1 MPTIHL
7 AMVLVG
13 LVALVVAAAYSV
25 LALLAVV
32 VWQHRRAPIGLA
44 GLPPVTVLKPL
55 CGAEPRLYENLRSF
69 CEQRYP
75 EFQVVFGVQDA
86 ADPALGVVRRLQAEF
101 PSLPIEVVVNAEQH
115 GGNRKVSNLLNMLG
129 RARHDVLAMADS
141 DTFVA
146 PDYLA
151 AVTAPLLD
159 HKVGLVTCVFW
170 DAPTEQI
177 WSRLGAMYVNEW
189 YMPSVLLAWLF
200 GHTGYASGQTLCL
213 RHDTLQAIGGLAAIA
228 NHLAEDNRLG
238 ELVRRHGQRILLSHY
253 LLRTTRHEPSWTSL
267 AGHELRWMRTLQV
280 LRPRSFRLLFL
291 SFSQPLA
298 LLGAAFA
305 ATEPTVAPAALTLLL
320 TVVATRLALY
330 FEHRRGDE
338 RTLFADLW
346 LLPAR
351 DMLIVWVWC
360 RSFFASRLTWR
371 GNEFDVGADGIMR
384 KLPEFPVVQQPSTS
398 AQANSECEF

>member
-7 AMVLVG
+7 AMAVVG
-13 LVALVVAAAYSV
+13 LAALAVAAAYSI

-32 VWQHRRAPIGLA
+32 VWQRRGAPTSPVD
-44 GLPPVTVLKPL
+44 LPPVTVLKPL

-69 CEQRYP
+69 CEQSYP
-75 EFQVVFGVQDA
+75 EFQLVFGVHDA
-86 ADPALGVVRRLQAEF
+86 ADPALGVVQRLQAEF
-101 PSLPIEVVVNAEQH
+101 PSLPIDVVVDAKEH
-115 GGNRKVSNLLNMLG
+115 GANPKVSNLLNMLE

-159 HKVGLVTCVFW
+159 HEVGLVTCVFW
-170 DAPTEQI
+170 DEPTEQI

-189 YMPSVLLAWLF
+189 YMPAVLLAWLF
-200 GHTGYASGQTLCL
+200 GHRGYASGQTLCL
-213 RHDTLQAIGGLAAIA
+213 RRATLRAIGGLEAIA

-238 ELVRRHGQRILLSHY
+238 ELIREHGQRIVLSHY
-253 LLRTTRHEPSWTSL
+253 LLRTTRHEPSL
-267 AGHELRWMRTLQV
+267 ACLADHELRWMRTLQV

-291 SFSQPLA
+291 TFSPPLT
-298 LLGAAFA
+298 LLGAACA
-305 ATEPTVAPAALTLLL
+305 ASVPTVAPTAGTLLL
-320 TVVATRLALY
+320 AVLAARLALY
-330 FEHRRGDE
+330 FVHRRGDE
-338 RTLFADLW
+338 RILFADLW

-351 DMLIVWVWC
+351 DLLILWVWC

-371 GNEFDVGADGIMR
+371 GSEFEVGADGLMR
-384 KLPEFPVVQQPSTS
+384 RPSRIPDR
-398 AQANSECEF
+398 SEAFRV

>member
-7 AMVLVG
+7 AMAVVG
-13 LVALVVAAAYSV
+13 LAALAVAAAYSI

-32 VWQHRRAPIGLA
+32 VWQRRRAPTSLV

-69 CEQRYP
+69 CEQSYP
-75 EFQVVFGVQDA
+75 EFQLVFGVHDA
-86 ADPALGVVRRLQAEF
+86 ADPALGVVQRLQAEF
-101 PSLPIEVVVNAEQH
+101 PSLPIDVVVNTKQH
-115 GGNRKVSNLLNMLG
+115 GANRKVSNLLNMLE

-159 HKVGLVTCVFW
+159 HEVGLVTCVFW
-170 DAPTEQI
+170 DEPTEQI

-189 YMPSVLLAWLF
+189 YMPAVLLAWLF
-200 GHTGYASGQTLCL
+200 GHRGYASGQTLCL
-213 RHDTLQAIGGLAAIA
+213 RRATLRAIGGLEAIA

-238 ELVRRHGQRILLSHY
+238 ELVRRHGQRIVLSHY
-253 LLRTTRHEPSWTSL
+253 LLRTTRHEPSLGCL
-267 AGHELRWMRTLQV
+267 ADHELRWMRTLQV

-291 SFSQPLA
+291 SFNWPLA

-305 ATEPTVAPAALTLLL
+305 ATMPTVAPTAWTLLL
-320 TVVATRLALY
+320 TVVAARLALY
-330 FEHRRGDE
+330 VVHRRGDE
-338 RTLFADLW
+338 RILFADLW

-351 DMLIVWVWC
+351 DLLILGVWW

-371 GNEFDVGADGIMR
+371 GSEFGVGADGIMR
-384 KLPEFPVVQQPSTS
+384 KSPRIPGC
-398 AQANSECEF
+398 SETFRV